1 MLFLVSDNIFLIPED
16 MKFLLPYLRPY
27 HKLIL
32 LALILAAINQIF
44 SLFDPQVFRLII
56 DNRVTKFEQY
66 ETSEFVRGVG
76 LLLLASISV
85 ALISRLAKNIQ
96 DYLVN
101 VLTQKIGMNL
111 FQDTL
116 THLFTLPYSIFEG
129 QQSGQILEKLLKAR
143 QNIQTFIANLI
154 NTGFTAIIGL
164 LFVIIYASTVHRIPA
179 VFYASLLPIIGTIML
194 LMSKRIKGAQQSIV
208 QESAD
213 LSGATTETLR
223 NIALVKSLWL
233 EKQEIARLEATNLKL
248 LGLEIKKIKLVRIL
262 EFLQGTLINF
272 VRVCLMG
279 TLFRLVFQQK
289 ISLGEFMTLYFY
301 SFFIFSPLYQF
312 GMVMQN
318 YQEAKASDEVVQ
330 DLMNLGIDK
339 TVDRWDRTL
348 QGIETLGLTDVNF
361 WYSDDKSVLSNINV
375 SASQGETIAFVW
387 PSGAGKSTIIKLL
400 LGLYQPLSGQVK
412 INNANL
418 VGYDP
423 ESLKKHIGY
432 VSQESQLFAGTIRD
446 NLVFVKPDASDQE
459 MIEVLE
465 SAQIYALIQESDDWL
480 DTKIG
485 EWWLKLSWG
494 QRQRLAIA
502 RALLRKPSL
511 LIFDEATSS
520 LDTLVEAEI
529 TKTIQDISHE
539 QQEMIIVMIAHRMS
553 TIKHADTIYVLE
565 HGQIIEQGKHTTLV
579 DEKGLY
585 YALWREQGGV

>member
-1 MLFLVSDNIFLIPED
+1 
-16 MKFLLPYLRPY
+16 MKFILPYLRPY
-27 HKLIL
+27 KKLIF

-44 SLFDPQVFRLII
+44 SLFDPQIFRLII
-56 DNRVTKFEQY
+56 DNWIVKFDEF
-66 ETSEFVRGVG
+66 TTDEFVRWVG

-85 ALISRLAKNIQ
+85 AMVSRLAKNIQ

-116 THLFTLPYSIFEG
+116 SHLFTLPYSIFED

-143 QNIQTFIANLI
+143 QNIQTFIQNLI
-154 NTGFTAIIGL
+154 NTAFTAVIGL
-164 LFVIIYASTVHRIPA
+164 LFVIIYASTVHWIPA
-179 VFYASLLPIIGTIML
+179 VFYASLLPIMGTVML
-194 LMSKRIKGAQQSIV
+194 LMSKRIKGAQAGIV
-208 QESAD
+208 KESAD

-223 NIALVKSLWL
+223 NIALVKSLGL
-233 EKQEIARLEATNLKL
+233 EQQELARLESTNIKL
-248 LGLEIKKIKLVRIL
+248 LGLEIKKIKLIRIL

-279 TLFRLVFQQK
+279 TLFRLVYRQQ
-289 ISLGEFMTLYFY
+289 ISLGEFMSLYFY

-330 DLMNLGIDK
+330 ELMNLWVDK
-339 TVDRWDRTL
+339 TVDRWDQIL
-348 QGIETLGLTDVNF
+348 EGIQSIGFDWVNF
-361 WYSDDKSVLSNINV
+361 GYSEDKDVLSNISV
-375 SASQGETIAFVW
+375 QASQGQTIAFVW

-400 LGLYQPLSGQVK
+400 LWLYQPLEWTVNV
-412 INNANL
+412 NNANL

-423 ESLKKHIGY
+423 EELKKNIGY

-446 NLVFVKPDASDQE
+446 NLQFVKPDATDDE
-459 MIEVLE
+459 MNDVLQ
-465 SAQIYALIQESDDWL
+465 SAQILDLISESDEWL

-485 EWWLKLSWG
+485 EWGLKLSGW

-529 TKTIQDISHE
+529 TKTIQQISHA

-565 HGQIIEQGKHTTLV
+565 KGTIVEQGKHSELV
-579 DEKGLY
+579 EEKGLY

>member
-1 MLFLVSDNIFLIPED
+1 M
-16 MKFLLPYLRPY
+16 
-27 HKLIL
+27 
-32 LALILAAINQIF
+32 
-44 SLFDPQVFRLII
+44 DPQIFRLII
-56 DNRVTKFEQY
+56 DNRIVKFDQY
-66 ETSEFVRGVG
+66 EMSDFVRGVG
-76 LLLLASISV
+76 LLLLASIGV
-85 ALISRLAKNIQ
+85 AMVSRLAKNIQ

-116 THLFTLPYSIFEG
+116 THLFTLPYSIFED

-143 QNIQTFIANLI
+143 QNIQIFIQNLI
-154 NTGFTAIIGL
+154 NTAFTAVIWL
-164 LFVIIYASTVHRIPA
+164 LFVIGYASTVHWIPA
-179 VFYASLLPIIGTIML
+179 VFYASLLPIMGTVML
-194 LMSKRIKGAQQSIV
+194 LMSKRIKWAQQSIV

-213 LSGATTETLR
+213 LSWATTETLR
-223 NIALVKSLWL
+223 NIALVKSLGL
-233 EKQEIARLEATNLKL
+233 EQQEIKRLETTNLKL
-248 LGLEIKKIKLVRIL
+248 LWLEIKKIKLIRIL

-279 TLFRLVFQQK
+279 TLFRLVYRQH
-289 ISLGEFMTLYFY
+289 ISLGEFMSLYFY

-330 DLMNLGIDK
+330 ELMNLWVDK
-339 TVDRWDRTL
+339 TVDRWDATL
-348 QGIETLGLTDVNF
+348 GNIKTLGLTDVNF
-361 WYSDDKSVLSNINV
+361 WYTPEKSVLSNINV
-375 SASQGETIAFVW
+375 EATQWQTIAFVW

-400 LGLYQPLSGQVK
+400 LGLYQPLQWEVQ
-412 INNANL
+412 INRTNL
-418 VGYDP
+418 VEYDP
-423 ESLKKHIGY
+423 EWLKTNIWY
-432 VSQESQLFAGTIRD
+432 VSQESQLFAGTIKD
-446 NLVFVKPDASDQE
+446 NLLFVKPDASDAE
-459 MIEVLE
+459 MEAVLQ
-465 SAQIYALIQESDDWL
+465 SAQILSLIQESNEGL

-485 EWWLKLSWG
+485 EWGLKLSGW

-529 TKTIQDISHE
+529 TKTIQQISSE

-565 HGQIIEQGKHTTLV
+565 NGEIVEQGKHAELV

-585 YALWREQGGV
+585 YALWREQGGI

>member
-1 MLFLVSDNIFLIPED
+1 
-16 MKFLLPYLRPY
+16 MKFILPYLRPY
-27 HKLIL
+27 KKLIF

-44 SLFDPQVFRLII
+44 SLFDPQIFRLII
-56 DNRVTKFEQY
+56 DNWIVKFDEF
-66 ETSEFVRGVG
+66 TTDEFVRWVG

-85 ALISRLAKNIQ
+85 AMVSRLAKNIQ

-116 THLFTLPYSIFEG
+116 SHLFTLPYSIFED

-143 QNIQTFIANLI
+143 QNIQTFIQNLI
-154 NTGFTAIIGL
+154 NTAFTAVIGL
-164 LFVIIYASTVHRIPA
+164 LFVIIYASTVHWIPA
-179 VFYASLLPIIGTIML
+179 VFYASLLPIMGTVML
-194 LMSKRIKGAQQSIV
+194 LMSKRIKGAQAGIV
-208 QESAD
+208 KESAD

-223 NIALVKSLWL
+223 NIALVKSLGL
-233 EKQEIARLEATNLKL
+233 EQQELARLESTNIKL
-248 LGLEIKKIKLVRIL
+248 LGLEIKKIKLIRIL

-279 TLFRLVFQQK
+279 TLFWLVYRQH
-289 ISLGEFMTLYFY
+289 ISLGEFMSLYFY

-330 DLMNLGIDK
+330 ELMNLWVDK
-339 TVDRWDRTL
+339 TVDRWDQIL
-348 QGIETLGLTDVNF
+348 EGIQSIGFDWVNF
-361 WYSDDKSVLSNINV
+361 GYSEDKDVLSNICV
-375 SASQGETIAFVW
+375 QATQGQTIAFVW

-400 LGLYQPLSGQVK
+400 LWLYQPLRGIVN
-412 INNANL
+412 INNTNL

-423 ESLKKHIGY
+423 EELKKNIGY

-446 NLVFVKPDASDQE
+446 NLQFVKPDATDAE
-459 MIEVLE
+459 MNDVLA
-465 SAQIYALIQESDDWL
+465 SAQILDLICESAEGL

-485 EWWLKLSWG
+485 EWGLKLSGG

-502 RALLRKPSL
+502 RALLRQPSL

-529 TKTIQDISHE
+529 TKTIQDISHQ

-565 HGQIIEQGKHTTLV
+565 KGAIVEQGKHSELV
-579 DEKGLY
+579 EEKGLY

>member
-1 MLFLVSDNIFLIPED
+1 
-16 MKFLLPYLRPY
+16 MKFILPYLRPY
-27 HKLIL
+27 RKLIF
-32 LALILAAINQIF
+32 LALILASINQLF
-44 SLFDPQVFRLII
+44 SLMDPQIFRMII
-56 DNRVTKFEQY
+56 DNWITKFDQY
-66 ETSEFVRGVG
+66 ETSQFVRWVG
-76 LLLLASISV
+76 ILLLASIGV
-85 ALISRLAKNIQ
+85 AMVSRLAKNIQ

-116 THLFTLPYSIFEG
+116 THLFTLPYSIFED

-143 QNIQTFIANLI
+143 QNIQTFIANMI
-154 NTGFTAIIGL
+154 NTAFTAVIGL
-164 LFVIIYASTVHRIPA
+164 LFVILYASTVHWIPA
-179 VFYASLLPIIGTIML
+179 VFYASLLPIMGTVML

-223 NIALVKSLWL
+223 NIALVKSLGL
-233 EKQEIARLEATNLKL
+233 EQQELKRLEMTNFKL

-272 VRVCLMG
+272 VRVALMG
-279 TLFRLVFQQK
+279 TLFWLVYTK
-289 ISLGEFMTLYFY
+289 AISLGEFMSLYFY

-330 DLMNLGIDK
+330 ELMNLWIDK
-339 TVDRWDRTL
+339 TVDRWDQTL
-348 QGIETLGLTDVNF
+348 DIIHTLALTDVYF
-361 WYSDDKSVLSNINV
+361 GYSEDKSVLSNITV
-375 SASQGETIAFVW
+375 QASQWQTIAFVW

-400 LGLYQPLSGQVK
+400 LWLYQPLSGKVK
-412 INNANL
+412 INDANL
-418 VGYDP
+418 ISYDP
-423 ESLKKHIGY
+423 EDLKTHIWY

-446 NLVFVKPDASDQE
+446 NLQFVKPDATDSE
-459 MIEVLE
+459 MEAVLQ
-465 SAQIYALIQESDDWL
+465 SAQILTLIQESEEWL

-485 EWWLKLSWG
+485 EWGLKLSGG

-529 TKTIQDISHE
+529 TKTIQQISQD

-553 TIKHADTIYVLE
+553 TIKHSDTIYVLE
-565 HGQIIEQGKHTTLV
+565 KWTIVEEWKHDELV
-579 DEKGLY
+579 EEKGLY